1 MRPIK
6 VLDATHTV
14 TGSSPS
20 AHFELA
26 YAAPEAERSWFT
38 KTVEQQGILRAMLC
52 PSCGRALLYAIPN
65 EG

>member
-6 VLDATHTV
+6 VLDATHTA

-26 YAAPEAERSWFT
+26 YAAPDAERSFFMRAIKQEGT
-38 KTVEQQGILRAMLC
+38 LRAMLC
-52 PSCGRALLYAIPN
+52 PDCGRALLYAIP
-65 EG
+65 GA